1 MEITGYMEDRALMG
15 WFVQLHVRKGGFNL
29 FLGEGMIRRWRMSDE
44 RGVQTAKGASENE
57 ITVMMRIDFKLD

>member
-1 MEITGYMEDRALMG
+1 
-15 WFVQLHVRKGGFNL
+15 
-29 FLGEGMIRRWRMSDE
+29 MSDE